1 MLSEVNTTGR
11 RRKIPL
17 LALLARMRQDGCG
30 ALAGKAELLTGIEGV
45 SSRRKGRCVESAL
58 AQFTKRIVITAS

>member
-30 ALAGKAELLTGIEGV
+30 ALAGKAELLTGIEDV
-45 SSRRKGRCVESAL
+45 SGRPVG
-58 AQFTKRIVITAS
+58 RIVLQEG